1 MPHSRLFLRRFCL
14 RSKVARVLILAVGSL
29 SFSAYGTEWRDCE
42 KAKLRALQ
50 LQQNTAEHKT
60 SKSKKRHRTG
70 GQHQSVDEIDTWLWK
85 NCREYSY
92 ELRQLEQEKM

>member
-1 MPHSRLFLRRFCL
+1 MPQCRLFLHRFCL
-14 RSKVARVLILAVGSL
+14 RSKVARLLIVAVGSL
-29 SFSAYGTEWRDCE
+29 SLSAYGAEWRDCE

-50 LQQNTAEHKT
+50 LQQNTAEHKIP
-60 SKSKKRHRTG
+60 KSKKQRRTG
-70 GQHQSVDEIDTWLWK
+70 AQHQSVDEIDTWLWK